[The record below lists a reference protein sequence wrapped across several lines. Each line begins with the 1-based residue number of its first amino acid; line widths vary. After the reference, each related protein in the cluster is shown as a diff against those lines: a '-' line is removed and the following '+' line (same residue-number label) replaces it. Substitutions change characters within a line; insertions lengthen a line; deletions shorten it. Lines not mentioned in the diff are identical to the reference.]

1 MHEEEK
7 MRKEIEKAHRHTKF
21 ATKVNERRNMDFN
34 SKAQHMS
41 ALEDYRLRIKE
52 MNYMRKGQTKQQIS

>member
-1 MHEEEK
+1 MENRLKKLMHEEEK

-34 SKAQHMS
+34 SK
-41 ALEDYRLRIKE
+41 
-52 MNYMRKGQTKQQIS
+52 N

>member
-1 MHEEEK
+1 MENRLKKLIHEEEK

-34 SKAQHMS
+34 SKA
-41 ALEDYRLRIKE
+41 
-52 MNYMRKGQTKQQIS
+52 